1 MHSTTDHDYRCGFV
15 TIVGRPNVGKST
27 LVNRIV
33 GQKLSITSGRPQT
46 TRHRILGIAT
56 SDTSQ
61 IVFVDTPGIHR
72 GHARALNRYMNRVAT
87 RALIGVDLIIMV
99 VEASGWA
106 PDDDHILERI
116 AAETAP
122 AVLVL
127 NKIDRI
133 KVREAML
140 PVLGDTT
147 RRYDFAATVPVCA
160 RTGENL
166 DRLRSVV
173 ESRMPIAP
181 PVFPEDQFT
190 DRSEAFLA
198 AEIVREKLIRR
209 LGQEL
214 PHRLTVEIERFVE
227 QKRRTLVNVLVWVER
242 KQHKAIVIGKD
253 GGRLKDAGTAAR
265 LDISRM
271 LGRPVHLEIWVK
283 IRAGWSDDERALRGL
298 GFVE

>member
-1 MHSTTDHDYRCGFV
+1 MRAMTEPDHRCGFV
-15 TIVGRPNVGKST
+15 AVVGRPNVGKST
-27 LVNRIV
+27 LVNAMV
-33 GQKLSITSGRPQT
+33 GRKLSITSNRPQT

-56 SDTSQ
+56 SNTSQ

-72 GHARALNRYMNRVAT
+72 RHRRALNRYMNRVAS
-87 RALIGVDLIIMV
+87 RALIGVDLAIMV
-99 VEASGWA
+99 IEASGWI
-106 PDDDHILERI
+106 PDEDRILARIGAERV
-116 AAETAP
+116 P
-122 AVLVL
+122 VVLVL

-133 KVREAML
+133 RHREAML
-140 PVLGDTT
+140 PVLRDTA

-166 DRLRSVV
+166 DRLRPVV
-173 ESRMPIAP
+173 EMRLPLGP
-181 PVFPEDQFT
+181 PMFPNGQLT

-214 PHRLTVEIERFVE
+214 PHRLTVEVERFDE
-227 QKRRTLVNVLVWVER
+227 QERRTVIDALVWVER
-242 KQHKAIVIGKD
+242 KQHKAIVVGKD
-253 GGRLKDAGTAAR
+253 GARLKDAGTAAR
-265 LDISRM
+265 PDIARM

-283 IRAGWSDDERALRGL
+283 VREGWSDDERALPRL